1 MRFRRRLGDATK
13 IWHPERATEAAKEL
27 AFAEESLVTLKEAI
41 AKRSPEFQQQVN
53 TGMPELEGYFKNA
66 RDLLNSYAEDPNT
79 TAEQWAVLVEGCRA
93 LRRVCE
99 GATASVEAAAGGDE
113 VLNILRKA
121 GSALESLFPWWL
133 TAGLA
138 VGIGLLIYNSLR
150 RS

>member
-1 MRFRRRLGDATK
+1 MRVRFGAN
-13 IWHPERATEAAKEL
+13 IYHSERAVEAAKEL
-27 AFAEESLVTLKEAI
+27 AFAEESLVTLREAI
-41 AKRSPEFQQQVN
+41 AKRSPEFQKQVN

-66 RDLLNSYAEDPNT
+66 RDLLNRYAEDPNT
-79 TAEQWAVLVEGCRA
+79 TDEQWAVLVEGCRA